1 MGLHAE
7 FGILGDGKDPQGS
20 TCQRKDVATLCRL
33 EPSTHHSWTE
43 VSVPRT
49 PGGELSDW
57 SLESETADRLR
68 VLLRR
73 RRAGHMWPGEH
84 SPSRLV
90 LLAIG
95 VGIVAGVAAWL
106 FRGLIAFVHNLL
118 FLGEWST
125 VYDANMHTPP
135 SPWGVGIILVP
146 VLGAMLVAFLVKR
159 FAPEAKGHGV
169 PEVVD
174 AIYYRGGV
182 IRPAVAL
189 VKALASSISIGSG
202 GSVGR
207 EGPIIQ
213 IGSAFGST
221 VGGIARLP
229 EWQRITLVAAGAA
242 AGIAATFN
250 TPIGGLLFAIE
261 IILPEISARTIVP
274 VALATGGATFVGRIF
289 FGDYPAFS
297 IPSLALPVT
306 QQLTLSSIG
315 AYLLLGALVGVL
327 AFAYI
332 RSIYS
337 LEDRFAKLP
346 GGYLGQHMLGMLLV
360 GILIYLC
367 QRYLGHY
374 YVAGIGYATV
384 QDILTLTLTDPYL
397 LLLLCLLKLIA
408 TALTLGSGGS
418 GGIFSPSLFMGATFT
433 AGCALLL
440 NSAVPGIHLDVVS
453 AAVIGMAALVG
464 ASTGA
469 VITAIVMIFEMTRDY
484 NVIVPLMATVSV
496 AYGTRRFLLTDSI
509 YTLKLKRRGHVIPD
523 AFHTNLYLV
532 RTVVD
537 FIRTPMQRCD
547 AEQPV
552 AILLDE
558 VQRQRY
564 LPHVLVTRDG
574 NVHGVLSAR
583 RLLHML
589 RRGERAGTVGD
600 HAQTSFAI
608 VHAQDVLFDVVAH
621 LRDAAT
627 DIALLTK
634 DGRLRASSDVVG
646 IVTWTDMLLHGNLP
660 LPLRRRHRPP
670 APAARADQA

>member
-1 MGLHAE
+1 M
-7 FGILGDGKDPQGS
+7 
-20 TCQRKDVATLCRL
+20 
-33 EPSTHHSWTE
+33 
-43 VSVPRT
+43 PRT

-57 SLESETADRLR
+57 SLESETAERLR

-73 RRAGHMWPGEH
+73 RRAGRMWPGEH

-106 FRGLIAFVHNLL
+106 FRGLIGFVHNLL

-125 VYDANMHTPP
+125 SYDASLQTPP
-135 SPWGVGIILVP
+135 SPWGAGIILVP
-146 VLGAMLVAFLVKR
+146 VLGAMLVALLVKR

-174 AIYYRGGV
+174 AIYFCGGV
-182 IRPAVAL
+182 IRPVVAL

-202 GSVGR
+202 GSVG
-207 EGPIIQ
+207 
-213 IGSAFGST
+213 
-221 VGGIARLP
+221 
-229 EWQRITLVAAGAA
+229 
-242 AGIAATFN
+242 
-250 TPIGGLLFAIE
+250 
-261 IILPEISARTIVP
+261 
-274 VALATGGATFVGRIF
+274 
-289 FGDYPAFS
+289 
-297 IPSLALPVT
+297 
-306 QQLTLSSIG
+306 
-315 AYLLLGALVGVL
+315 
-327 AFAYI
+327 
-332 RSIYS
+332 
-337 LEDRFAKLP
+337 
-346 GGYLGQHMLGMLLV
+346 
-360 GILIYLC
+360 
-367 QRYLGHY
+367 
-374 YVAGIGYATV
+374 
-384 QDILTLTLTDPYL
+384 
-397 LLLLCLLKLIA
+397 LLLLCLLKLLA

-418 GGIFSPSLFMGATFT
+418 GGIFSPSLFMGATFA

-440 NSAVPGIHLDVVS
+440 NSAVPGIHLDIAS

-496 AYGTRRFLLTDSI
+496 AYGARRLLLTDSI

-547 AEQPV
+547 AQRPV
-552 AILLDE
+552 ASLLDE

-564 LPHVLVTRDG
+564 LPHILVTRDG
-574 NVHGVLSAR
+574 DVHGVLSAR

-589 RRGERAGTVGD
+589 RRGERAGSVGD
-600 HAQTSFAI
+600 HAQTSFA
-608 VHAQDVLFDVVAH
+608 VVQAQDVLFDVVAH

-634 DGRLRASSDVVG
+634 DGRLRTSSDVVG

-670 APAARADQA
+670 APAAKPDQT